1 MDAANEDAQVIESAN
16 VRLLSG
22 EYPHAIAQDLRRH
35 THLIPALHD
44 AFAAASVEQRQ
55 RGKWWII
62 VGSVV
67 FVLTVIVVVVALGA
81 GCMISGPGLLLG
93 LFVLTS
99 GITKVRNSRD
109 ILAAAS
115 VLDTVPKDPL

>member
-1 MDAANEDAQVIESAN
+1 MDAADEDAQIVESAIA
-16 VRLLSG
+16 RLLSG
-22 EYPHAIAQDLRRH
+22 EYPESIAKDLRQH
-35 THLIPALHD
+35 QHLVAKLKD
-44 AFAAASVEQRQ
+44 AFAAASFEQRK

-62 VGSVV
+62 VGGVV
-67 FVLTVIVVVVALGA
+67 SVLTVIIVIIALGS

-93 LFVLTS
+93 LYVLTS

-115 VLDTVPKDPL
+115 ALDTLPKDPI